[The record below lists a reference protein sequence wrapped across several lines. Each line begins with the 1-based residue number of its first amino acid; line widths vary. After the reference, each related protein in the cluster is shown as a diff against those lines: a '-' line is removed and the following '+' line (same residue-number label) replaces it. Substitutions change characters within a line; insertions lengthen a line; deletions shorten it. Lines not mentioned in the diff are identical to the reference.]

1 MCSKKLI
8 SYMKRKNQVAI
19 VVGRFQV
26 DKLTTGHEKLL
37 ETAIKESDKVII
49 FIGDTKG
56 SVRTEH
62 DPLPYEARKEMI
74 KRWYGYPLEEEKET
88 TNHSRY
94 NCIDGIDIFRIEDL
108 GNYPRWVEM
117 LDRKIESL
125 IDLEVI
131 PRGANIFIYGSRDS
145 VAERYKENGG
155 KYETREVSEE
165 KEFCTGFSISG
176 TERRKRIHDEFSPKW
191 DNYSR
196 RLVIYMMKGK

>member
-1 MCSKKLI
+1 
-8 SYMKRKNQVAI
+8 MKRERKNQVAI

-26 DKLTTGHEKLL
+26 DELTAGHEKLL
-37 ETAIKESDKVII
+37 ETAIKESDKVIV
-49 FIGDTKG
+49 FVGDTKG
-56 SVRTEH
+56 GVRTEH
-62 DPLPYEARKEMI
+62 DPLPYEARKKMI
-74 KRWYGYPLEEEKET
+74 KRWYEYPSEKEQET
-88 TNHSRY
+88 TNHSGY
-94 NCIDGIDIFRIEDL
+94 NCIDGVDVFRMEDL

-165 KEFCTGFSISG
+165 REFCTGSSISG
-176 TERRKRIHDEFSPKW
+176 TERRKKIYDEFSPKW
-191 DNYSR
+191 DSYSR